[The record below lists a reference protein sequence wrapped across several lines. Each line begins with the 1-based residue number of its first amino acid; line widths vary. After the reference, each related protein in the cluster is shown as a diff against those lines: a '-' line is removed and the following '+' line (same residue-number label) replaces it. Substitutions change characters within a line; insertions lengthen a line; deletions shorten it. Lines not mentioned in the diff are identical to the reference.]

1 MISILTR
8 WYHGKWISWEN
19 LSISHYFS
27 EYGYHGENYDQ
38 PRFICA
44 ASLFSET
51 RTWGFSYIKA
61 WDLSKKNRRNSSWFN
76 HQPFCIKTAEFQ
88 DFGWFWSILKRGI
101 TMHYILFL
109 VTWSGTILT
118 VFDHGM
124 EWNGCLTPSIGCS
137 CRFEVPLLPHRP
149 VELPSSAAWL
159 TVSQGSMG
167 CGCSCFLSWKMFAFV
182 HGVLPSSWQ
191 LFATQKRREHNCY
204 CSVLKSLSVTSIRSH
219 SHDAPGVV
227 DGQDPHFNRYFMY
240 QTLVHM
246 YIYRYVVNPIPLLST
261 KKHNTGPSS
270 RKFNTSTRWLGYL
283 IWTWEGTSYSW
294 WVNIIVSPLDCI
306 YIWLYRYHPLNHIR
320 SYIKSH

>member
-1 MISILTR
+1 MDRFTSKVGNMISILTR

-88 DFGWFWSILKRGI
+88 DFGRFWSILKRGI
-101 TMHYILFL
+101 AMHYILFL

-124 EWNGCLTPSIGCS
+124 GEMDVWPRALDV
-137 CRFEVPLLPHRP
+137 R
-149 VELPSSAAWL
+149 A
-159 TVSQGSMG
+159 VS
-167 CGCSCFLSWKMFAFV
+167 
-182 HGVLPSSWQ
+182 
-191 LFATQKRREHNCY
+191 
-204 CSVLKSLSVTSIRSH
+204 
-219 SHDAPGVV
+219 
-227 DGQDPHFNRYFMY
+227 RYRCCHTD
-240 QTLVHM
+240 Q
-246 YIYRYVVNPIPLLST
+246 
-261 KKHNTGPSS
+261 
-270 RKFNTSTRWLGYL
+270 
-283 IWTWEGTSYSW
+283 
-294 WVNIIVSPLDCI
+294 
-306 YIWLYRYHPLNHIR
+306 
-320 SYIKSH
+320 